1 MDMNG
6 AFTDGLLRMHTRVAD
21 VHLRDLMLDRHIKLE
36 ELLSANVLSRT
47 FLTFSCCVVHLLNYC
62 LVQSCDVIIV
72 LSEHGIL
79 LFLNFLKAQ

>member
-6 AFTDGLLRMHTRVAD
+6 AFTDGLLCMHTRVAN
-21 VHLRDLMLDRHIKLE
+21 VHLRDLLLDRYIKLE
-36 ELLSANVLSRT
+36 ELLSAYVLS
-47 FLTFSCCVVHLLNYC
+47 LTFSCCVVHFLNYC
-62 LVQSCDVIIV
+62 LVQLCDFIIV